1 MLKLKSIVKIEYS
14 IEVSKNKGNTKL
26 LRYRA
31 RKQRDEK
38 YEKKIQ
44 RPRDL
49 NSTSKKTHF
58 RKRNRKNMKESIKRK
73 TAEIFSETDTVFPQK

>member
-1 MLKLKSIVKIEYS
+1 MWKLKSIVKIEYS
-14 IEVSKNKGNTKL
+14 IEGSKNKGNL

-49 NSTSKKTHF
+49 NSTPKKHTFQEEKQEKH
-58 RKRNRKNMKESIKRK
+58 EG
-73 TAEIFSETDTVFPQK
+73 V